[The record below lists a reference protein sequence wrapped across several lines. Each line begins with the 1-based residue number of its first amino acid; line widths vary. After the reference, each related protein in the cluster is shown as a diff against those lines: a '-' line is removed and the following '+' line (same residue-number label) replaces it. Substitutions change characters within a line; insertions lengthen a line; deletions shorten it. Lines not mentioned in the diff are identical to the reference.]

1 MTGPDRAPAV
11 RDDARALPGLGLARL
26 AAYLDRVAPELVGG
40 PLRGTVLAG
49 GKSNLTYEV
58 TDGRS
63 RFVVRR
69 PPLGH
74 VLATAHDMGREYRV
88 LHALAPTRVPVPGVL
103 LHCPD
108 PEVLGAPFYLM
119 RFVEGRVYRV
129 PAELTPLGPDQVTN
143 LARSLV
149 ETLGHLHAVPPASV
163 GLAGFG
169 RPDGFAARQVR
180 RWKTQID
187 ASRSRDLPGVEELH
201 DRLAAAVPPAGAATV
216 VHGDFRLDNA
226 VVGAGGGIRAVLD
239 WEMSTL
245 GDPLTDLGLLLVYSA
260 RLAAPGWPDAEGL
273 AAEYARRTGRDL
285 SDLGWYVAFAS
296 FKLAAI
302 LEGVHYR
309 YVRGQ
314 TVGPGFD
321 RVGEQVPPLIA
332 QGLTTLGGA

>member
-1 MTGPDRAPAV
+1 MSGPRSAADPQPG
-11 RDDARALPGLGLARL
+11 RALPGLDLARL
-26 AAYLDRVAPELVGG
+26 RGYLDREAPDLVDG
-40 PLRGTVLAG
+40 PLRGGVLPG
-49 GKSNLTYEV
+49 GKSNITYAV
-58 TDGRS
+58 TDGRT

-88 LHALAPTRVPVPGVL
+88 QRALAPTPVPVPRVL

-108 PEVLGAPFYLM
+108 PDVIGAPFYLM
-119 RFVEGRVYRV
+119 SHVEGRVYRV
-129 PAELTPLGPDQVTN
+129 PAELTPLGPAAVAG

-149 ETLGHLHAVPPASV
+149 HTLADLHAVAPDSV
-163 GLAGFG
+163 GLADFG

-180 RWKTQID
+180 RWKTQLD
-187 ASRSRDLPGVEELH
+187 ASRSRDLPGIEELY
-201 DRLAAAVPPAGAATV
+201 DRLAAAVPVAGAPTV

-226 VVGAGGGIRAVLD
+226 VVGPDGDIRAVLD

-260 RLAAPGWPDAEGL
+260 RLHAPGWPAPDEL
-273 AAEYARRTGRDL
+273 AVTYADRTGRDVR
-285 SDLGWYVAFAS
+285 DLGWYVAFAS
-296 FKLAAI
+296 FKLAVI

-314 TVGPGFD
+314 TVGAGFD
-321 RVGEQVPPLIA
+321 RVGERVPPLIA
-332 QGLTTLGGA
+332 QGLSTLGEN